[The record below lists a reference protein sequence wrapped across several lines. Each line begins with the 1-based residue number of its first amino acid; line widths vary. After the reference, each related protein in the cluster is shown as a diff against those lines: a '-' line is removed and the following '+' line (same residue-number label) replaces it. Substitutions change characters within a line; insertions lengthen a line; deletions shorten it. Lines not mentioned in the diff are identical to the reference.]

1 MLGLPKSTEYDRR
14 IPKQKFYENLNV
26 TPAMKKS
33 FVEQIK
39 TIRWKNKIAA
49 STMNIGAGKNVTEIE
64 VFEIKLTG
72 KTLDEN
78 VLKQI
83 DKEIPYHILFLL
95 EYGEECKA
103 AIGYKEA
110 TESGSNAFSVTRY
123 FYTDWLLPDE
133 LSIIFDGLDI
143 DAVYENIVR
152 QIAGEQLQK
161 NSTEGIKESVER
173 EEKWNA
179 IQRQIEQ
186 LQAKIHKEK
195 QFNKQVEMNTEL
207 KRLKK
212 KLDEITNK

>member
-1 MLGLPKSTEYDRR
+1 MLGLPKSTEFDRR

-26 TPAMKKS
+26 TPSMKKS

-39 TIRWKNKIAA
+39 TIRWKNKISA

-64 VFEIKLTG
+64 VFEIRLTG

-83 DKEIPYHILFLL
+83 DKEIPYHILFLI
-95 EYGEECKA
+95 ECGEQCKA

-110 TESGSNAFSVTRY
+110 TASGSNVFSVRRY
-123 FYTDWLLPDE
+123 FYTDWLKSDKIL
-133 LSIIFDGLDI
+133 LKFDGLDI

-161 NSTEGIKESVER
+161 NSAEGIKESIER
-173 EEKWNA
+173 EEKRQQ
-179 IQRQIEQ
+179 IVKQIEV
-186 LQAKIHKEK
+186 LQAKICKEK
-195 QFNKQVEMNTEL
+195 QFNRQVKMNTEL
-207 KRLKK
+207 I
-212 KLDEITNK
+212 KLGKELEKL

>member
-1 MLGLPKSTEYDRR
+1 MLGLPKSTEFDRR

-26 TPAMKKS
+26 TSAMKKS

-39 TIRWKNKIAA
+39 TIRWKNKISA

-95 EYGEECKA
+95 ECGEQCKA
-103 AIGYKEA
+103 AVGYKEA

-123 FYTDWLLPDE
+123 FYTDWLRPDE
-133 LSIIFDGLDI
+133 LSIKFDGLDI

-152 QIAGEQLQK
+152 QIAGDKLQK
-161 NSTEGIKESVER
+161 NSAERIKESVER
-173 EEKWNA
+173 EEKR
-179 IQRQIEQ
+179 QQIEKQ
-186 LQAKIHKEK
+186 IEVLQAKIRKEK
-195 QFNKQVEMNTEL
+195 QFNRQMQMNTEL
-207 KRLKK
+207 KKLKK
-212 KLDEITNK
+212 ELEVLV

>member
-1 MLGLPKSTEYDRR
+1 MLGLPKSTEFDRR
-14 IPKQKFYENLNV
+14 IPKHKFYENLNV

-39 TIRWKNKIAA
+39 TIRWKNKISA

-83 DKEIPYHILFLL
+83 DKEIPYHILSLL
-95 EYGEECKA
+95 ECGEQCKA

-123 FYTDWLLPDE
+123 FYTDWLQHDE
-133 LSIIFDGLDI
+133 LSIKFDGLDI

-152 QIAGEQLQK
+152 QIAGDQLQN
-161 NSTEGIKESVER
+161 NSAEGIKESVER
-173 EEKWNA
+173 EEKRNA
-179 IQRQIEQ
+179 IQRQMEQ
-186 LQAKIHKEK
+186 LQTMIHKEK

-207 KRLKK
+207 KILRKELENM
-212 KLDEITNK
+212 L